1 MSKTWRF
8 APFDEAQVRSL
19 ASRLNVSPVLAQILA
34 ARGLAAPERAAP
46 FLDAKLSELHDPER
60 LPGVSAAAD
69 KIIAAVRD
77 NRRIAIYGDYDV
89 DGVTATSILWHCLQ
103 LAGGKVEYY
112 VPHRLEEGYGLN
124 CEALAKLHERDPAML
139 VVSVDCGICS
149 VREAEYAREL
159 GLQLIITD
167 HHQQGPVLPQADVL
181 VHPRLPGGE
190 YPFGDL
196 CGAGVAFKLAWAICT
211 RLGDGK
217 KASPRMR
224 EFLLSAVGLAA
235 IGTVAD
241 VVPLLDEN
249 RVLVRY
255 GLKSL
260 CERAPMGL
268 KALLQATGLAEKS
281 ELVAEDIGYTI
292 APRINAA
299 GRLGQARLAVEMLTT
314 ENAERAKMLAAY
326 LEEQNKAR
334 QTVERKMTKQTKE
347 LVAAHPEWADAAALV
362 LEHHEWHAG
371 VIGIVAS
378 RVAEQFQKPAI
389 LIARSAPDQPGQG
402 SARTFGSLD
411 LHAALTA
418 CSSDLLT
425 YGGHRAA
432 AGLRISTDRIASFRE
447 AFCLYVAQNQ
457 RIEQEHLELRI
468 DAEVRLAD
476 LTVKTVGEL
485 ERLGPF
491 GRGNA
496 RPVLASTRVELAEPP
511 RKMGEGERHLS
522 LRVRH
527 YGKVLRA
534 IAFGRGEWADEI
546 AAVQGPI
553 SICYAASINRF
564 RGQANVELQ
573 LLDWQP
579 DPAGESP
586 STSASNSNV

>member
-1 MSKTWRF
+1 MSKAWRF
-8 APFDEAQVRSL
+8 SPFDEAQVRSL
-19 ASRLNVSPVLAQILA
+19 AGRLNISPVLSQILC
-34 ARGLAAPERAAP
+34 ARGFSDPDRAAP
-46 FLDAKLSELHDPER
+46 FLDAKLSELYDPEL
-60 LPGVSAAAD
+60 LPGISAAAD
-69 KIIAAVRD
+69 KIVAAIRD
-77 NRRIAIYGDYDV
+77 ERRITIYGDYDV

-124 CEALAKLHERDPAML
+124 CEALGRLHERDPAGL

-149 VREAEYAREL
+149 VGEAEFAREL
-159 GLQLIITD
+159 GLQLIISD
-167 HHQQGPVLPQADVL
+167 HHQQGPELPRADVL
-181 VHPRLPGGE
+181 VHPRLPGSS

-249 RVLVRY
+249 RVLVRF

-260 CERAPMGL
+260 CERSPLGL
-268 KALLQATGLAEKS
+268 KALLKATGLAEKS

-299 GRLGQARLAVEMLTT
+299 GRLGQARLAVELLTT
-314 ENAERAKMLAAY
+314 ENAERAEMLAAY

-334 QTVERKMTKQTKE
+334 QTVERKMVKQTKE
-347 LVAAHPEWADAAALV
+347 LVAAHPEWADHAALV

-378 RVAEQFQKPAI
+378 RVAEQYQKPAI
-389 LIARSAPDQPGQG
+389 LIAHSGAGQPGQG

-418 CSSDLLT
+418 CGTDLLT

-432 AGLRISTDRIASFRE
+432 AGLRIAPERIASFRE
-447 AFCLYVAQNQ
+447 AFCAFVAVNQ
-457 RIEQEHLELRI
+457 RIDQEHVELRI

-491 GRGNA
+491 GRSNP

-511 RKMGEGERHLS
+511 RKMGEGERHLN

-579 DPAGESP
+579 DLPGVSP
-586 STSASNSNV
+586 STTGSTTNI